1 MRSLNDFRQA
11 KKLLLDGY
19 DALLDDAVLEGT
31 GLGQD
36 MILGKQSDLA
46 QERFV
51 VAVCGQMKAG
61 KSTLLNA
68 LVFGR
73 PVLPSADTV
82 MTAKITVLQF
92 GPEESFEVEFYSD
105 QDWKEV
111 RSDSSSD
118 PEQADA
124 FAQEVMLAAQHGFPQ
139 HKFVLP
145 QSRHERFAGFEALRT
160 YVGTVQEG
168 GLAAP
173 FVKSVTVFHRH
184 APYQDV
190 IVVDTPGVNDPN
202 RVRNRITTSW
212 LKTANA
218 VVYVTYAGQALTDFD
233 VRFMDEHLIHVPPSR
248 RVIAVNKVD
257 CAQSVASVTTF
268 LDDLRRS
275 GDPRLRSVFA
285 AGTPTTPVSALG
297 GLIDAMQRN
306 GVALDGELE
315 EMADILGDYIEPP
328 RHAMGELAGQI
339 EGRLMNDKGDGI
351 VASHA
356 EFIRSVFVR
365 QRRYLE
371 DAKEK
376 LADRSALLAK
386 SRVEL
391 ESERD
396 GISQL
401 LVDVEEL
408 SKEFED
414 ELTRAFDDRMMRLA
428 EDLESLRDA
437 MTAAVQSRIGEIG
450 KPHHFA
456 PQVAWIL
463 IDEFDRRKPA
473 ITRLATAARDDVQQ
487 VLDRAVREIQA
498 PLARISK
505 LRLRRLDAL
514 IQVSASWLLRPAGA
528 SLEGKMNQVRI
539 AEIVEAHANFFQRL
553 LGTSGGVGNVR
564 NALEPEVGKTIHA
577 VFDDQV
583 NAVLVEKLRERKD
596 SARSAVFGSV
606 QGVLDDKREYIEQLL
621 ARRDATQGDI
631 DAVEQ
636 EIVVLD
642 QRIAS
647 NSSRETTCLSKLEG
661 LQA

>member
-11 KKLLLDGY
+11 KNLLLDGY

-36 MILGKQSDLA
+36 AILGKRSDLE

-61 KSTLLNA
+61 KSTLLNT

-92 GPEESFEVEFYSD
+92 GAEECFEVEFYSE

-111 RSDSSSD
+111 RGDLSSE
-118 PEQADA
+118 PEQAEA
-124 FAQEVMLAAQHGFPQ
+124 FAQEVMHAAQHGFPQ
-139 HKFVLP
+139 HKFVMP
-145 QSRHERFAGFEALRT
+145 QSRRDKFTGFEALRT

-184 APYQDV
+184 AAYRDV
-190 IVVDTPGVNDPN
+190 TVVDTPGVNDPN
-202 RVRNRITTSW
+202 RVRSRITTSW

-248 RVIAVNKVD
+248 RVIAINKID
-257 CAQSVASVTTF
+257 CAQSASSVATF
-268 LDDLRRS
+268 LEELRRS

-285 AGTPTTPVSALG
+285 AETPTTPVSALG

-306 GVALDGELE
+306 GIALDTEME
-315 EMADILGDYIEPP
+315 EMADILGDFTEPH
-328 RHAMGELAGQI
+328 RHAMGELAAQI
-339 EGRLMNDKGDGI
+339 EGRLMQDKGDGL

-376 LADRSALLAK
+376 LADRGALLAK

-428 EDLESLRDA
+428 EDLESLRKA
-437 MTAAVQSRIGEIG
+437 MTEAVQTRIGEIG

-487 VLDRAVREIQA
+487 VLDRAVREIQT

-528 SLEGKMNQVRI
+528 SLEGKMNHVRI

-553 LGTSGGVGNVR
+553 LSTSGGVGNVR

-583 NAVLVEKLRERKD
+583 NAVLVEKLRERKE

-606 QGVLDDKREYIEQLL
+606 QRVLDDKREYIEHLL
-621 ARRDATQGDI
+621 ARRDATQADI

-636 EIVVLD
+636 EVAALD
-642 QRIAS
+642 ERLAL
-647 NSSRETTCLSKLEG
+647 NTMRESTCLSNLES